1 MPLLPMSRL
10 LRHARAHRYA
20 VGYFEAWNL
29 ESILAVK
36 DAAEQADSPVILG
49 FNGGFLEDSRRA
61 IEENIYHYGA
71 LGRAIAER
79 VRVPAALILNEA
91 RLVPTLV
98 RALHA
103 GFNVVMHDHE
113 GSSLEESLAV
123 NQYLVRTAH
132 AMGAEVEAEIG
143 ELPVHNA
150 RDDRSTT
157 GQKTDPQAAAD
168 FVRLTGVDALAVA
181 VGNVHMLEGR
191 KAPLDLELI
200 RTLRGL
206 LEVPLVLHG
215 GTGIER
221 AALQEAIHLGV
232 SKVNVGTILRRTF
245 LSSLGL
251 WFHEHDAKAVD
262 PNEGTS
268 NGGRD
273 NLLLAARSAITGEV
287 LELMRVFG
295 AAGMGSR
302 LLKEET

>member
-10 LRHARAHRYA
+10 LRHARTHRYA

-49 FNGGFLEDSRRA
+49 FNGGFLEDSRRR
-61 IEENIYHYGA
+61 IEEDIHHYGA

-79 VRVPAALILNEA
+79 ARVPAALILNEA
-91 RLVPTLV
+91 RQVPLLV
-98 RALHA
+98 RGLHA

-113 GSSLEESLAV
+113 GCSPEESLAV
-123 NQYLVRTAH
+123 NQYLARTAH

-143 ELPVHNA
+143 ELPAH
-150 RDDRSTT
+150 DMKSDRTT
-157 GQKTDPQAAAD
+157 AGQKTDPQQAAD
-168 FVRLTGVDALAVA
+168 FVRLAGVDALAVA

-191 KAPLDLELI
+191 KAPLDLDLI
-200 RTLRGL
+200 RTLRARI
-206 LEVPLVLHG
+206 EVPLVLHG

-221 AALQEAIHLGV
+221 AALQEAIRLGI

-245 LSSLGL
+245 INALDRY
-251 WFHEHDAKAVD
+251 FREHDAKTVD

-268 NGGRD
+268 TGGQD
-273 NLLLAARSAITGEV
+273 NLLLAARGAVTGEV
-287 LELMRVFG
+287 LALMSAFG
-295 AAGMGSR
+295 SAGMGSR

>member
-36 DAAEQADSPVILG
+36 DAAEQAESPVILG

-132 AMGAEVEAEIG
+132 AMSAEVEAEIG

-191 KAPLDLELI
+191 KAGLDFGLIKELRKRI
-200 RTLRGL
+200 
-206 LEVPLVLHG
+206 EVPLVLHG
-215 GTGIER
+215 GTGIEPS
-221 AALQEAIHLGV
+221 ALREAIRLGIA
-232 SKVNVGTILRRTF
+232 KVNVGTALRRAF
-245 LSSLGL
+245 LKALAA
-251 WFHEHDAKAVD
+251 WFREHDPASAD
-262 PNEGTS
+262 PNEATS
-268 NGGRD
+268 SGGQD
-273 NLLLAARSAITGEV
+273 NALLAARRAVAEQALAMMGSLGS
-287 LELMRVFG
+287 
-295 AAGMGSR
+295 AGMGAR
-302 LLKEET
+302 LLKEKT